1 MDKLLSPTPSV
12 LGKYFD
18 VKLEAFFFSYVKWAY
33 YPLFQFHRLDYPGV
47 GPEHSFLRD
56 IGRAEYDSVTD
67 QEALDGMF
75 LYHLC
80 FLVMLDHLLYLSCIL
95 AAVDFHPVDF

>member
-1 MDKLLSPTPSV
+1 M
-12 LGKYFD
+12 LGKYSD
-18 VKLEAFFFSYVKWAY
+18 VKLEAFFFSYIKWAY
-33 YPLFQFHRLDYPGV
+33 YTLFQFHRLDYPGV

-80 FLVMLDHLLYLSCIL
+80 FLVSLSCLITCSIYPAYWL
-95 AAVDFHPVDF
+95 QSIFLQLTSNPSIKC